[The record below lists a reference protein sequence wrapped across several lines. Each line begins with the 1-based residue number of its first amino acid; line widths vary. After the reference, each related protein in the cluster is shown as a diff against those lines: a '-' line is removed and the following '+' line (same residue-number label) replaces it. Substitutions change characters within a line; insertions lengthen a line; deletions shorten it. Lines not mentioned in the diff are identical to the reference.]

1 MLTRRDLLLTPIAV
15 TALQSAAHAAPGG
28 QQRPATTGASRAGAM
43 TLGLHQNT
51 STGAGYRRSLEGWAK
66 AGIRHVELTSNLLDD
81 FLKTDTL
88 AAAKRVLTDNGLTP
102 VSAACGAGGIY
113 EPNPK
118 RAEALD
124 NLKKRCEQFAELGLT
139 RIYQPTATS
148 AKFTADDY
156 KAAAANM
163 REVAEIASQYKL
175 TFMVEALRNSTFIST
190 ISTLTKLIR
199 EANHPNIKPLFDF
212 YHFWSGMSKFED
224 LEAMRPGEIGHV
236 HFQDLPDTP
245 RELLDSATR
254 AIPGDGIAPVEK
266 TLQTLAAKG
275 YTGTLSVELFLPRFQ
290 QGDPYEA
297 AMEIKKKSEA
307 VMRRAG
313 VM

>member
-1 MLTRRDLLLTPIAV
+1 MLSRRTALLTPL
-15 TALQSAAHAAPGG
+15 ALFAGRQALEAAQSAAN
-28 QQRPATTGASRAGAM
+28 ATGRKM
-43 TLGLHQNT
+43 TLGIHQNT
-51 STGAGYRRSLEGWAK
+51 SSGAGYRPSLEGWAK
-66 AGIRHVELTSNLLDD
+66 AGIKYVELTSNLVDD

-88 AAAKRVLTDNGLTP
+88 AAARRILTDNGLTP
-102 VSAACGAGGIY
+102 ASAACGAGGIY

-124 NLKKRCEQFAELGLT
+124 NLKRRCEMFAELGLT
-139 RIYQPTATS
+139 RIYQPTATN

-190 ISTLTKLIR
+190 VSTLTKLTR

-212 YHFWSGMSKFED
+212 YHFLSGMNQFED
-224 LEAMRPGEIGHV
+224 VDALKPGEIGHV
-236 HFQDLPDTP
+236 HFQDLPDMP
-245 RELLDSATR
+245 RELLDSQTR
-254 AIPGDGIAPVEK
+254 AIPGDGIAPVDRLLK
-266 TLQTLAAKG
+266 TLAAKG
-275 YTGTLSVELFLPRFQ
+275 YSGTLSVELFLPRFVK
-290 QGDPYEA
+290 GDPFA
-297 AMEIKKKSEA
+297 AATEIRQKAEV

-313 VM
+313 VL